1 MGDLSV
7 IIVGAGIGGC
17 AAALALRRAGC
28 RVDVYEQALEK
39 TEVGAG
45 IQISPNASRLLQR
58 YGLGTELESV
68 SVRPV
73 AVEARRWQDGKI
85 LAREDLGE
93 SIAAAYGAPYYHIH
107 RADLLRI
114 LSAPIMN
121 DALHL
126 AKRCVRIIENGQTVR
141 AEFQDGT
148 CAEADI
154 LVGADGIHSVV
165 REYLF
170 GKELPRFSG
179 NVAYRGLVPAER
191 VAGLGIEFKSTN
203 WMGPR
208 GHFVHYYVSS
218 GRYLNFVAVTE
229 QSNWTHESWTDR
241 ADLAEVH
248 AYYEG
253 WHPQIHAILD
263 GVQATFKW
271 ALFDRE
277 PLNAWS
283 KGRVTLLGDACH
295 PMLPYMAQG
304 AAQAIED
311 GAALAACLQ
320 RGRPEKVADLLRE
333 YEAIRQPRTAAIQAL
348 ARQNS
353 RIFHLPDGPDQQ
365 ARDTSMA
372 ARRSTR
378 NPSGLSSARA
388 MIFGHDAEDLPPG

>member
-1 MGDLSV
+1 MGDLRV

-68 SVRPV
+68 AVRPV

-93 SIAAAYGAPYYHIH
+93 SVATAYGAPYYHIH

-141 AEFQDGT
+141 TEFQDGT
-148 CAEADI
+148 YAEADI

-191 VAGLGIEFKSTN
+191 MAGLGIEFKSTN